1 VPSERRNTVEIVL
14 LSLGIIAVLAMRVVF
29 PSVQSNFLLRSK
41 LFFLL
46 LPLCFCLGSL
56 RNTARFLVTSG
67 SLNDGKAH
75 LSSFLCYLCQDLI
88 FIWKVIGDARVF
100 WFL

>member
-1 VPSERRNTVEIVL
+1 MS
-14 LSLGIIAVLAMRVVF
+14 VVF
-29 PSVQSNFLLRSK
+29 PSVLSNFLLRSK

-46 LPLCFCLGSL
+46 LPLRFCLSSL
-56 RNTARFLVTSG
+56 RSAARFLSLQET
-67 SLNDGKAH
+67 LNDGKAH

-88 FIWKVIGDARVF
+88 FIWKVIWDARVF